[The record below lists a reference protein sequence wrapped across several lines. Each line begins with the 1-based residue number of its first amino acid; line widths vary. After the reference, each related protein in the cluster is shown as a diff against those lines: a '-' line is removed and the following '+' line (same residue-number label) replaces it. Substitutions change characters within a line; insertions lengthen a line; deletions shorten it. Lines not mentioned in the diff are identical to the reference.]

1 MTMNGA
7 IPMTIDGGP
16 HKLMR
21 NSTLQPPQLPSHKQH
36 GT

>member
-16 HKLMR
+16 HQLMR
-21 NSTLQPPQLPSHKQH
+21 NSTLPPQLPSHKQH